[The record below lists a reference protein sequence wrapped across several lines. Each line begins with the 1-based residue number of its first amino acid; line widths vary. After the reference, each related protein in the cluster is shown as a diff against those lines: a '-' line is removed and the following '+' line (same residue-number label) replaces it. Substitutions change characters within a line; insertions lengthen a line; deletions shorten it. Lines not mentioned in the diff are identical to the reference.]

1 MLYYKLVMKSF
12 FLKSF
17 FATFSIVTLPL
28 LHAETIDVN
37 EDKTI
42 DGGESYSPVEHI
54 DYTVNHKGGKLE
66 MTGVHV
72 FSGASVI
79 NQTGNTELSIETA
92 GVKSG
97 DSLHINQSGDGTISG
112 SLITDENGWPD
123 CNGGTIKINQT
134 GNGEIDLH
142 RSPDAYTGATN
153 FDIEQSGGGTISL
166 DWSDVYGMGSIS
178 INQTS
183 SSASLSIINPYISNL
198 ISSANISG
206 SLTLGNESF
215 GLSEPVTFDA
225 LTINGGTFKSHG
237 AVNVASLEI
246 IGGSLSTVSG
256 AVKVT
261 ESLVLV
267 VDSLD
272 NLPVLSAAGDSLWF
286 VEDTTLTIELSDVA
300 IQSIQNGEELNL
312 SSLLGEGISIIGG
325 TNQEWDWSDVEV
337 TSASGNYELDYT
349 ITAPEEGSG
358 PTFTINTV
366 TPSVPE
372 PATATLSLLALAA
385 LAARRRRR

>member
-1 MLYYKLVMKSF
+1 MLYYELVMKSF

-37 EDKTI
+37 EDQTI
-42 DGGESYSPVEHI
+42 VGGESYSPVEHI

-79 NQTGNTELSIETA
+79 NQTGNTKLSIETA

-112 SLITDENGWPD
+112 SLITDEYGCPD

-142 RSPDAYTGATN
+142 RSTDASSGATN

-166 DWSDVYGMGSIS
+166 DWSDGYGMGSIS

-272 NLPVLSAAGDSLWF
+272 NLPVLSAAGNSLWF

>member
-1 MLYYKLVMKSF
+1 MKSF
-12 FLKSF
+12 FLKNVVISVVF
-17 FATFSIVTLPL
+17 LSMPL
-28 LHAETIDVN
+28 TQAEVLDVN
-37 EDKTI
+37 EDKVIT
-42 DGGESYSPVEHI
+42 GGEVFSPTEH
-54 DYTVNHKGGKLE
+54 DNWTVNHTAGKLE
-66 MTGVHV
+66 MSGTHV

-79 NQTGNTELSIETA
+79 NQTGNTELFIETA

-97 DSLHINQSGDGTISG
+97 DSLNINQSGDGTIRG
-112 SLITDENGWPD
+112 SLITDEFMPD
-123 CNGGTIKINQT
+123 CNGGTVKINQT
-134 GNGEIDLH
+134 GNGEINLQ
-142 RSPDAYTGATN
+142 RSLDALSGATN

-166 DWSDVYGMGSIS
+166 DWSDGYGMGSIS

-183 SSASLSIINPYISNL
+183 SSASLSIINPHISNL
-198 ISSANISG
+198 ISSANIAG
-206 SLTLGNESF
+206 SLVIGNESF

-267 VDSLD
+267 IDSLD

-325 TNQEWDWSDVEV
+325 TNQEWDWSSVEV

-358 PTFTINTV
+358 PAFTINTV

-385 LAARRRRR
+385 LAASRRR

>member
-1 MLYYKLVMKSF
+1 MKSF
-12 FLKSF
+12 FLKNVVISVVF
-17 FATFSIVTLPL
+17 LSMPL
-28 LHAETIDVN
+28 TQAEVLDVN
-37 EDKTI
+37 EDKVIT
-42 DGGESYSPVEHI
+42 GGEVYSPKEH
-54 DYTVNHKGGKLE
+54 DNWTVNHTAGNLE
-66 MTGVHV
+66 MSGTHV

-79 NQTGNTELSIETA
+79 NQTGNTELFIETA

-97 DSLHINQSGDGTISG
+97 DSLNINQSGDGTISG
-112 SLITDENGWPD
+112 SLITDEYGLPD

-134 GNGEIDLH
+134 GNGEIKLW
-142 RSPDAYTGATN
+142 RSPDTTSGATN

-166 DWSDVYGMGSIS
+166 DWSDGNAMGSVS

-312 SSLLGEGISIIGG
+312 SSLLGEGISIIGD

-349 ITAPEEGSG
+349 ITAPEEGNG
-358 PTFTINTV
+358 PAFTINTV
-366 TPSVPE
+366 TPIVPE

-385 LAARRRRR
+385 LAARRRR

>member
-1 MLYYKLVMKSF
+1 MKSF
-12 FLKSF
+12 FLKNVVISVVF
-17 FATFSIVTLPL
+17 LSMPL
-28 LHAETIDVN
+28 TQAKVLDVN
-37 EDKTI
+37 EDKVIT
-42 DGGESYSPVEHI
+42 GGEVYLPTEH
-54 DYTVNHKGGKLE
+54 DNWTVNHTAGKLE
-66 MTGVHV
+66 MSGTHV

-79 NQTGNTELSIETA
+79 NQTGNTELFIETA

-97 DSLHINQSGDGTISG
+97 DSLNINQSGDGTIRG
-112 SLITDENGWPD
+112 SLITDEFMPD
-123 CNGGTIKINQT
+123 CNGGTVKINQT
-134 GNGEIDLH
+134 GNGKINLQ
-142 RSPDAYTGATN
+142 RSLDALSGATN

-166 DWSDVYGMGSIS
+166 DWSAGDGMGSIS

-183 SSASLSIINPYISNL
+183 SSASLSIINPYISDL
-198 ISSANISG
+198 ISSANIAG
-206 SLTLGNESF
+206 SLVIGNESY

-267 VDSLD
+267 IDSLD

-358 PTFTINTV
+358 PAFTINTV

>member
-1 MLYYKLVMKSF
+1 M
-12 FLKSF
+12 
-17 FATFSIVTLPL
+17 
-28 LHAETIDVN
+28 
-37 EDKTI
+37 
-42 DGGESYSPVEHI
+42 
-54 DYTVNHKGGKLE
+54 
-66 MTGVHV
+66 
-72 FSGASVI
+72 
-79 NQTGNTELSIETA
+79 
-92 GVKSG
+92 
-97 DSLHINQSGDGTISG
+97 
-112 SLITDENGWPD
+112 
-123 CNGGTIKINQT
+123 
-134 GNGEIDLH
+134 
-142 RSPDAYTGATN
+142 
-153 FDIEQSGGGTISL
+153 
-166 DWSDVYGMGSIS
+166 
-178 INQTS
+178 
-183 SSASLSIINPYISNL
+183 
-198 ISSANISG
+198 
-206 SLTLGNESF
+206 
-215 GLSEPVTFDA
+215 
-225 LTINGGTFKSHG
+225 
-237 AVNVASLEI
+237 
-246 IGGSLSTVSG
+246 SG

-267 VDSLD
+267 IDSLD

-358 PTFTINTV
+358 PAFTINTV